1 MCARSEHAYRGRLP
15 ASPSVPNGWG
25 MRRLGLPIAL
35 LAAALLLS
43 GCTQVE
49 ALKEGFSG
57 LTEYFG
63 GKDNAQPPNPLKPL
77 DKEIPVKVLWKD
89 SVGDGYEG
97 QFLDLVP
104 AVSGDRLYVASHD
117 GRVEARERSNGQIV
131 WKKDTGLPISGGV
144 TLGRESAV
152 FGTRDAEVVALNL
165 ADGSPLWS
173 NSVTSEVLSLPKMAD
188 GAVVVR
194 TTDGRIAALDEKT
207 GAKRWVHERSVPA
220 LSLRVVGSPAVVGD
234 KIIDGY
240 ASGKLVALN
249 AQDGKQEWEAV
260 VSRPHGRSEIDR
272 LVDLGAEPAVRE
284 DEIYVVGYNSG
295 VAAVAVGNGEVLWH
309 QDDYSAY
316 VGPAATRRA
325 LFLTDDDSDVWRLDI
340 RNGGDLWR
348 QGDLHQRRLSAPLVY
363 HDYVVVGDFEGYV
376 HFLAQD
382 DGHVVARE
390 QVGREPIAPR
400 LVTDGAAVY
409 VYGKGGDL
417 AALVLE

>member
-1 MCARSEHAYRGRLP
+1 MRALPEPAPFRRLTASQSAPCAWSA
-15 ASPSVPNGWG
+15 
-25 MRRLGLPIAL
+25 RRLGML

-57 LTEYFG
+57 FTEYFG
-63 GKDNAQPPNPLKPL
+63 GKDNAQPPSPLKPL

-104 AVSGDRLYVASHD
+104 AVDGDYLYVASHD
-117 GRVEARERSNGQIV
+117 GRVEARERSSGRV
-131 WKKDTGLPISGGV
+131 LWRKDTGLPISGGV
-144 TLGRESAV
+144 TLGRDYLV
-152 FGTRDAEVVALNL
+152 FGTRDAEVVAFNV
-165 ADGSPLWS
+165 ADGSSLWS
-173 NSVTSEVLSLPKMAD
+173 NSVTSEVLSLPKVAD
-188 GAVVVR
+188 GVVVVR

-220 LSLRVVGSPAVVGD
+220 LSLRVVGSPAVVND

-240 ASGKLVALN
+240 ASGKLIALH
-249 AQDGKQEWEAV
+249 AQDGKQEWESV

-272 LVDLGAEPAVRE
+272 LVDLGAEPAVQG
-284 DEIYVVGYNSG
+284 DEVYVVGYNSG
-295 VAAVAVGNGEVLWH
+295 VASVAAGNGEGLWH
-309 QDDYSAY
+309 QEDYSAFA
-316 VGPAATRRA
+316 GPAATRRA

-363 HDYVVVGDFEGYV
+363 RDYLVVGDFEGYV
-376 HFLAQD
+376 HFLSQD
-382 DGHVVARE
+382 DGRIVART
-390 QVGREPIAPR
+390 QVGREAIGSR

-409 VYGKGGDL
+409 VYGTGGDL